1 MIETILKYQYLQY
14 AIITSVLVSIV
25 SGIIGVV
32 IVEKKQVMMTGGIAH
47 TSYGGVG
54 LGYLLGF
61 EPILGAFIFAIAAAL
76 GTNVV
81 KNKLTGISDVI
92 IAIFWSLGMSLGI
105 LFIGLIP
112 GYPPDVTSYLFG
124 NILAV
129 TTFNLILMFIITIV
143 VTTVIIMFFHD
154 WRAHLFDPEFTKIMG
169 KPTKLMENVMLILI
183 ALTVVAL
190 IRVVGIV
197 LVIALLSI
205 PGATASLLTRKLHL
219 RMLYAIGFGLI
230 FTLFGL
236 VISNLTNL
244 SSGAVIVVFGF
255 IFYITVYLIKK
266 RITRVKKEKV

>member
-1 MIETILKYQYLQY
+1 MIEAILKYQYLQY

-81 KNKLTGISDVI
+81 KNKLTGLSDVI

-154 WRAHLFDPEFTKIMG
+154 WRAHLFDPEFTKIIG

-219 RMLYAIGFGLI
+219 RMLYAVGFGLI

-236 VISNLTNL
+236 VISNLTDL

-255 IFYITVYLIKK
+255 IFYITTYLIKK
-266 RITRVKKEKV
+266 RVTRVKKEKI

>member
-1 MIETILKYQYLQY
+1 MIEAILKYQYLQY

-81 KNKLTGISDVI
+81 KNKLTGLSDVI

-154 WRAHLFDPEFTKIMG
+154 WRAHLFDPEFTKIIG

-219 RMLYAIGFGLI
+219 RMLYAVGFGLI

-236 VISNLTNL
+236 VISNLTDL

-266 RITRVKKEKV
+266 RVTRVKKEKI